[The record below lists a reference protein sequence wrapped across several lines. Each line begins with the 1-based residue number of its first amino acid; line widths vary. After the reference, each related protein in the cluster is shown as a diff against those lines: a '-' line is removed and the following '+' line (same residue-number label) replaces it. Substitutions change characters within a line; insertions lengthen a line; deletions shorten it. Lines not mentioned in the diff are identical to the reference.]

1 MVQIHSLGASV
12 QMGEI
17 PLQQIW
23 GQFYRS
29 DDPTTNSVIALK
41 DYGYELVKGQSIRFS
56 SLKGEV

>member
-1 MVQIHSLGASV
+1 
-12 QMGEI
+12 MGEI

>member
-1 MVQIHSLGASV
+1 
-12 QMGEI
+12 MGEI

-29 DDPTTNSVIALK
+29 DDPTTNSVIALT